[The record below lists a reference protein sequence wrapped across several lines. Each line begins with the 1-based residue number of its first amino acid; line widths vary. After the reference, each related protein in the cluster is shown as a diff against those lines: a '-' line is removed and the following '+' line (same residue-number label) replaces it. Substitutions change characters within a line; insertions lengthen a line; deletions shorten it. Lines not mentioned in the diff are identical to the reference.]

1 MRGRVESSIK
11 CAIGSVAL
19 SELCIVADVLL
30 YWMGYLILLYEK
42 NRYWYI
48 GAIVNEFTWLLVLY
62 VNIFNE

>member
-30 YWMGYLILLYEK
+30 YWMGYIILLYEK
-42 NRYWYI
+42 
-48 GAIVNEFTWLLVLY
+48 IVIDILEQLLMSSHDC
-62 VNIFNE
+62 

>member
-42 NRYWYI
+42 
-48 GAIVNEFTWLLVLY
+48 IVIDILEQLLMSSHDC
-62 VNIFNE
+62 